1 MSSSNSDAT
10 TPPKAHRCL
19 LLFLCLL
26 AFRSEV
32 PAQELQTTSEIPI
45 ERCDLLPIV
54 KVRIEGTDM
63 RFLLDTAATSM
74 LNLKSFSS
82 GRSKE
87 IRVTSWSGTA
97 ATSAR
102 EVFLPEILFGD
113 HRLNDLRLPAIDL
126 SPIASACG
134 GKIDGILGVDL
145 LDKMGVTIDLKRGVA
160 SVSSV
165 PASPT
170 AAYKQMEE
178 DMHHC
183 TSAFEAGNVAELGDC
198 FDSEIVLF
206 ALQRE
211 YRGRSEVMKYLQDR
225 FLQYAPRL
233 TYKMKLDEVKL
244 FGDALWYTYDYEI
257 ISPQEHL
264 VGRGMSMCRKIGTR
278 WRILNMHNSLR
289 EPAASADP

>member
-1 MSSSNSDAT
+1 MCES
-10 TPPKAHRCL
+10 TPNNINTRTGSLSLLLASCL
-19 LLFLCLL
+19 LFVC
-26 AFRSEV
+26 
-32 PAQELQTTSEIPI
+32 PAARTQEPQQASEIPI

-54 KVRIEGTDM
+54 KVRIDGGDM

-87 IRVTSWSGTA
+87 IKVTSWSGTA

-102 EVFLPEILFGD
+102 EVFVPEILFGD
-113 HRLNDLRLPAIDL
+113 HRLRDLRLPAIDL
-126 SPIASACG
+126 SPIGNACG

-145 LDKMGVTIDLKRGVA
+145 LDKMGVTIDLRRRVA
-160 SVSSV
+160 SVDSV

-170 AAYKQMEE
+170 ETYKQMEK

-183 TSAFEAGNVAELGDC
+183 TAAFENGNAVELGDC
-198 FDSEIVLF
+198 FDSDIVLF

-211 YRGRSEVMKYLQDR
+211 YRGREEVMKYLGGR
-225 FLQYAPRL
+225 FLQYAPHL
-233 TYKMKLDEVKL
+233 TYKMKLDDVKL

-257 ISPQEHL
+257 ISPKEHL
-264 VGRGMSMCRKIGTR
+264 VGRGMSMCRKTGAR

-289 EPAASADP
+289 ESTAAANP

>member
-1 MSSSNSDAT
+1 MRDST
-10 TPPKAHRCL
+10 YKAVTRRITDRCL
-19 LLFLCLL
+19 FFVLCLL
-26 AFRSEV
+26 FFRLEAR
-32 PAQELQTTSEIPI
+32 AQEAQQVSEIPI

-54 KVRIEGTDM
+54 KVRIDGTDM

-82 GRSKE
+82 GQSKE

-97 ATSAR
+97 TTSAR
-102 EVFLPEILFGD
+102 EVSIPELLFGD
-113 HRLNDLRLPAIDL
+113 HSLRDLRLPAIDL
-126 SPIASACG
+126 SPIGNACG

-145 LDKMGVTIDLKRGVA
+145 LDKMGVTIDLKRRIA
-160 SVSSV
+160 SVNSV

-170 AAYKQMEE
+170 AAYKLMEE

-183 TSAFEAGNVAELGDC
+183 TSAFEAGNAAELGNC
-198 FDSEIVLF
+198 FDSEIILF

-211 YRGRSEVMKYLQDR
+211 YRGRDEVMKYLQGR

-233 TYKMKLDEVKL
+233 TYKMKLDDVKL

-257 ISPQEHL
+257 VSPQEHL
-264 VGRGMSMCRKIGTR
+264 VGRGMSMCRRTGTR

-289 EPAASADP
+289 EPLASASP